1 MVEEAQA
8 NMGILLAEQLQLFQ
22 KDQTQGIFAGTD
34 GNQTMLQ
41 LTVLADLLL
50 TDGKLLKS
58 QGNVFIKLAAF
69 RCKCDSLVGAEK
81 ESTFQLLLQ
90 VVHTAGD
97 IWLVVVK
104 SSCCLGKA
112 LILGYIIE
120 NSIVVVSDHVCSPS
134 YNMILICLRY

>member
-8 NMGILLAEQLQLFQ
+8 HMGILLAEQLQLFQ
-22 KDQTQGIFAGTD
+22 KDQTQGIFAGAD

-41 LTVLADLLL
+41 LSVLADLLL
-50 TDGKLLKS
+50 ADGQLLKS

-81 ESTFQLLLQ
+81 ERTFQLLLQ
-90 VVHTAGD
+90 VVHTACD

-104 SSCCLGKA
+104 SPCGLGET
-112 LILGYIIE
+112 LILGYIIKDPV
-120 NSIVVVSDHVCSPS
+120 VVVSDHV
-134 YNMILICLRY
+134 

>member
-1 MVEEAQA
+1 M
-8 NMGILLAEQLQLFQ
+8 LAEQLQLFQ

-69 RCKCDSLVGAEK
+69 RCKCDSFVGAEK
-81 ESTFQLLLQ
+81 ERTFQLLLQ

>member
-1 MVEEAQA
+1 MR
-8 NMGILLAEQLQLFQ
+8 ILLAEQFQLFQ

>member
-1 MVEEAQA
+1 MR
-8 NMGILLAEQLQLFQ
+8 ILLAEQFQLFQ

-81 ESTFQLLLQ
+81 ERTFQLLLQ

-112 LILGYIIE
+112 LILGYIIKDPV
-120 NSIVVVSDHVCSPS
+120 VVVSDHVLSPS
-134 YNMILICLRY
+134 CDMILICLRY

>member
-22 KDQTQGIFAGTD
+22 KDQTQGIFAGAD
-34 GNQTMLQ
+34 GNQTMFQ
-41 LTVLADLLL
+41 LSVLADLLL
-50 TDGKLLKS
+50 TDGQLLKS

>member
-8 NMGILLAEQLQLFQ
+8 HMRILLAEQLQLFQ

>member
-1 MVEEAQA
+1 MVKEAQA

-22 KDQTQGIFAGTD
+22 KDQTQGIFAGAD

-41 LTVLADLLL
+41 LSVLADFPLA
-50 TDGKLLKS
+50 DGQLLKS

>member
-34 GNQTMLQ
+34 GNQTMFQ
-41 LTVLADLLL
+41 LSVLADLLL
-50 TDGKLLKS
+50 TDGQLLKC
-58 QGNVFIKLAAF
+58 QGNVFIKLASL
-69 RCKCDSLVGAEK
+69 RGKCDSLVGSEK

-104 SSCCLGKA
+104 SPCCLGET
-112 LILGYIIE
+112 LILGYIIKDPV
-120 NSIVVVSDHVCSPS
+120 VVVSDNV
-134 YNMILICLRY
+134 

>member
-1 MVEEAQA
+1 MVKEAQA

-22 KDQTQGIFAGTD
+22 KDQTQGIFTGTD
-34 GNQTMLQ
+34 GNQAMLQ
-41 LTVLADLLL
+41 LPVLSYLLFPNTQL
-50 TDGKLLKS
+50 FKS

-69 RCKCDSLVGAEK
+69 WCKCDSFVGAEK
-81 ESTFQLLLQ
+81 ERTFQLLLQ

-112 LILGYIIE
+112 LILGYIIKDPV
-120 NSIVVVSDHVCSPS
+120 VVVSDHV
-134 YNMILICLRY
+134 